1 MAVVPLSISTVNVCF
16 IYVFGESVNGSNA
29 FVSEEAYNG
38 SSFGGLFNFKYRNG
52 FHFLAGFCFD

>member
-1 MAVVPLSISTVNVCF
+1 MF
-16 IYVFGESVNGSNA
+16 YYVFGESVNGSNA